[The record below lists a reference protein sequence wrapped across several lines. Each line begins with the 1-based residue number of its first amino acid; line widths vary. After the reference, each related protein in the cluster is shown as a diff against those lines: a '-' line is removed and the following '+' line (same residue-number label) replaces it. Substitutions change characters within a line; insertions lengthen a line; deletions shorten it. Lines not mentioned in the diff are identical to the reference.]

1 MTIPVP
7 VLDAEQLPAL
17 DKWLR
22 SILWDSVLPSPSG
35 GYEEESH
42 EIHRL
47 KARIPLT
54 NGDLKIVQ
62 GVRDIF
68 EIRDAPSEPLSNN
81 SEGKIVIIGKRLVE
95 KAFKESL
102 LSTLRT

>member
-7 VLDAEQLPAL
+7 FLEPEQLPAL

-22 SILWDSVLPSPSG
+22 SILWDSVLPSSSG
-35 GYEEESH
+35 APEAESH

-47 KARIPLT
+47 KARIPLS

-68 EIRDAPSEPLSNN
+68 EIRDAPSEPLSSS
-81 SEGKIVIIGKRLVE
+81 SEGKIVIIGKRLVG
-95 KAFKESL
+95 KPFKESL
-102 LSTLRT
+102 LSTIGT